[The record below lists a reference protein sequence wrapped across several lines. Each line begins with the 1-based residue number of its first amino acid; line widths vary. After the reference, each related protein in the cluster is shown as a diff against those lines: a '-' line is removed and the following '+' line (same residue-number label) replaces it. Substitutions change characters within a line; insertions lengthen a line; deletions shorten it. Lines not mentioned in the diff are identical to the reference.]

1 MWLSIGYTI
10 PQSGDV
16 NGGGGVGP
24 VNYYIVKETNPSI
37 EMETESGGLL
47 MIQEIAP

>member
-1 MWLSIGYTI
+1 MWLGIGYTI

-16 NGGGGVGP
+16 NTGGGVGP
-24 VNYYIVKETNPSI
+24 TNFYIVKEADPTI
-37 EMETESGGLL
+37 QLETESGSFL